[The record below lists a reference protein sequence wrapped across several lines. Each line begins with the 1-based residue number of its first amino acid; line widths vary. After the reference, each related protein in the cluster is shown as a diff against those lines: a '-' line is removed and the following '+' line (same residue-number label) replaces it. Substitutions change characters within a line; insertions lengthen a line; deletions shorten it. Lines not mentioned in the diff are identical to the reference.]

1 MGETE
6 QEGQIYKRIIQ
17 HNKQSRKTATTP
29 PNTDMHNSPTLNR
42 RSNKRG
48 RRNTK
53 QKTMNHQI
61 NMHNR
66 KEKLNHGPE
75 KKMHNNKSKTF
86 IRTEIP
92 KLSRKQKHKLEVKME
107 QIDHKNEEET
117 KQTEEAK

>member
-17 HNKQSRKTATTP
+17 HNKQSRKTVTTP

-61 NMHNR
+61 NTHNK
-66 KEKLNHGPE
+66 KEKVNHGLE
-75 KKMHNNKSKTF
+75 KRCTTTKVKPLFEQKFQNSAENKSINSK
-86 IRTEIP
+86 
-92 KLSRKQKHKLEVKME
+92 
-107 QIDHKNEEET
+107 
-117 KQTEEAK
+117 